1 MAETR
6 LFEYGEH
13 WLVRRTDTPCYY
25 IYWCR
30 PGTRRVL
37 RKSTGRTDLEEAKR
51 ELIAFVERQRPH
63 PTNGGTDASNAVSP
77 LIGFPA
83 AAAASSHSSPVLLD
97 LLTSYVERLSTETR
111 ARAVALPSL
120 RVLAE
125 FLDRHDVV
133 YAHEL
138 TLEVQERFV
147 LWRQDRFKELGRGGS
162 NATIN
167 RDLSVLKAALRDAWK
182 RGKIPTAPYILSLPS
197 PPPRPRFLDAEEAKR
212 LIDACYEL
220 HLHRYVMLALHT
232 LQRPSALLG
241 LRVEQVDLA
250 RGRIDFLPA
259 NAVQSNKR
267 RPIVPI
273 TPTLREEL
281 RWAIA
286 DSKCGFI
293 VEWDGQP
300 VHSIRKSFHGAC
312 RRAGLAGVTPYT
324 LRHTGATLLAAQGV
338 SMRQIAGMLGHSTQR
353 TTERYA
359 KHAPEFL
366 QDAAAKLET
375 LFGSPST
382 PICAPDAR
390 QPRASAN
397 DSQLA
402 EAPHH
407 VFDVMPSGSAANSGT
422 AAEPQGFRGLQ
433 DEWGRPCQADSVLVE
448 ASFTPRSAGV
458 AQG

>member
-6 LFEYGEH
+6 LFEYGAH
-13 WLVRRTDTPCYY
+13 WLVQRTDTPCFY
-25 IYWCR
+25 IYWCK

-51 ELIAFVERQRPH
+51 ELIAFVERQRV
-63 PTNGGTDASNAVSP
+63 PTATTDAAHESVPSSIGIAHTP
-77 LIGFPA
+77 LIAVAKSTTA
-83 AAAASSHSSPVLLD
+83 ATTSPVLLD
-97 LLTSYVERLSTETR
+97 LLVSYVERLPTERR
-111 ARAVALPSL
+111 AREVALPSL
-120 RVLAE
+120 RVLSDYLE
-125 FLDRHDVV
+125 EQDIV

-147 LWRQDRFKELGRGGS
+147 IWRRDRFTQTGRGGS

-197 PPPRPRFLDAEEAKR
+197 PPPRARFLNAEEAKR
-212 LIDACYEL
+212 LLEACHEP
-220 HLHRYVMLALHT
+220 HLRRFVLLALHT
-232 LQRPSALLG
+232 LQRPSAILG
-241 LRVEQVDLA
+241 LRVQQVDLG
-250 RGRIDFLPA
+250 RGRIDFLPTDA
-259 NAVQSNKR
+259 AQSNKR

-281 RWAIA
+281 TRAIA
-286 DSKCGFI
+286 ESQSGFVI
-293 VEWDGQP
+293 EWDGQP
-300 VHSIRKSFHGAC
+300 VLKVRKSFKGAC
-312 RRAGLAGVTPYT
+312 RRAGLTGVTPYT

-375 LFGSPST
+375 LFGSL
-382 PICAPDAR
+382 A
-390 QPRASAN
+390 
-397 DSQLA
+397 DSS
-402 EAPHH
+402 
-407 VFDVMPSGSAANSGT
+407 VMPKM
-422 AAEPQGFRGLQ
+422 L
-433 DEWGRPCQADSVLVE
+433 
-448 ASFTPRSAGV
+448 
-458 AQG
+458 